1 MMADLSTSLLGYI
14 WELRG
19 EIGSLS
25 LQHILLSLTGI
36 FFGAVLAIPAG
47 IFISRHPRWGSPIIQ
62 VAGMLY
68 TVPSLALFGLL
79 IPFLGLG
86 WVPTIVALT
95 LYSLLPLMR
104 NTFVGIVE
112 VDEFVK
118 EAAIGMGATDRQL
131 FRQVEWPLALPF
143 IMAGLRTVTV
153 MTIGI
158 ATLGALVG
166 AGGLGVLIFRGIH
179 MLDHSLMLAGTIPV
193 ALMAVLA
200 DNLLEK
206 VEKKMLS
213 RIQGMETDR
222 IERG

>member
-1 MMADLSTSLLGYI
+1 MFGYI

-19 EIGSLS
+19 EIGTLS
-25 LQHILLSLTGI
+25 LQHVLLSLTGI
-36 FFGAVLAIPAG
+36 LCGAVLAIPAG
-47 IFISRHPRWGSPIIQ
+47 IFISRHPRWGGPVIQ

-68 TVPSLALFGLL
+68 TVPSLALLGLL

-86 WVPTIVALT
+86 WAPTIVALT
-95 LYSLLPLMR
+95 LYSLLPLLR

-112 VDEFVK
+112 VDEFIK

-166 AGGLGVLIFRGIH
+166 AGGLGVLIFRGLH
-179 MLDHSLMLAGTIPV
+179 MMDHSLMLAGTIPV
-193 ALMAVLA
+193 ALMAILA

-206 VEKKMLS
+206 VETRLLI
-213 RIQGMETDR
+213 RIGGMETDR
-222 IERG
+222 MERGGIS